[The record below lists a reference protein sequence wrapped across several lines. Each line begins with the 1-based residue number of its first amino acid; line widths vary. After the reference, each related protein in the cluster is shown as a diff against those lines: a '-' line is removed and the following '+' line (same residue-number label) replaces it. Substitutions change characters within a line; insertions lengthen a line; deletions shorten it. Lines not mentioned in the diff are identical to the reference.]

1 MKPGI
6 QSFMA
11 TVGDSGCYALA
22 IMQLAEVSDPI
33 STLMEAIDKR
43 FIKFNYNDYD
53 DDDNMYVMAPAEML
67 SWLTGK
73 KWTVTKESATYVPRP
88 GELVVNRW
96 ERVKTGAVTAHF
108 RLPVWDSLVDSQTVK
123 YGTIVSKRVFRC
135 VK

>member
-6 QSFMA
+6 QSFLSA
-11 TVGDSGCYALA
+11 VGESGCYALC
-22 IMQLAEVSDPI
+22 ILQLAGATDIVDKLEQ
-33 STLMEAIDKR
+33 AIDKR

-53 DDDNMYVMAPAEML
+53 DDDNFFVMDPAGML

-73 KWTVTKESATYVPRP
+73 KWAVTKEGPAYLPRP

-96 ERVKTGAVTAHF
+96 ERVKTGSVTAHF
-108 RLPVWDSLVDSQTVK
+108 RLPVWDPLIDSATIR
-123 YGTIVSKRVFRC
+123 YGTIASKRVFRC